1 MVWEIPLIYQYKQVI
16 NRFFFL
22 SCLSNVNLYPLGYI
36 TFLLMKFH
44 QRDPMRKKAHTK
56 KIDCSQNKQLWPLSS
71 GESRVG
77 RGQQSWYVWLT
88 DKLGAIH
95 LSTEEQLL
103 YTEVEASQEPAS
115 DTAVIFSTLRELH
128 RQFSLQL
135 TLSVSSEYFFFNWE

>member
-1 MVWEIPLIYQYKQVI
+1 
-16 NRFFFL
+16 
-22 SCLSNVNLYPLGYI
+22 
-36 TFLLMKFH
+36 
-44 QRDPMRKKAHTK
+44 MRKKAHIK
-56 KIDCSQNKQLWPLSS
+56 KLIAAKINNCDPLSS

-103 YTEVEASQEPAS
+103 HTEVEASQEPAS

-128 RQFSLQL
+128 RQYSLQL
-135 TLSVSSEYFFFNWE
+135 TLSVSSENFFF